1 MEINDYVQYD
11 SIGLADLI
19 RSGQVT
25 AAEVQAAALEAVA
38 VVNPHLNA
46 VAGEPFD
53 APLAYDPDGPLAG
66 VPLGLKDS
74 SPAAIGVPAN
84 YACKALE
91 GIVPTSEGEVMKRLR
106 AAGLASMMVT
116 TGPELHMYGVTE
128 SDMWGITR
136 NPWNTDMTPG
146 GSSGGSG
153 ALVGSRA
160 LPIATAGDAGGSTR
174 MPGGFTG
181 TIGLLPTNK
190 RISYAPAGERLYGL
204 SRPFVLVRS
213 MRDTALMLD
222 LLSGSVTGD
231 HVAIPP
237 PARPYADEVA
247 DERGPRLRVG
257 LMINN
262 PFGPV
267 DTAAVDGARR
277 TAATLESLGHSV
289 EIVEPPIDAD
299 FVIDALVEAWGCSL
313 ASSARAAT
321 RALGRELDPSDF
333 TPNSW
338 LHIEYGLTRSAADA
352 IDVYASFNE
361 ITRPMAAFFETIDVL
376 VTPTNPTLAVPVATY
391 DGYRRYADLRD
402 MYVTSEAVLESYM
415 STFNI
420 TGQPAITLPLGHDE
434 ESGMPVGT
442 QLVGRWGD
450 ESTLMRV
457 GGELERA
464 MPWTDRVAPIDAT
477 MSS

>member
-1 MEINDYVQYD
+1 MEIHDYVQHD
-11 SIGLADLI
+11 AIGLAELI
-19 RSGQVT
+19 RSGQVS
-25 AAEVQAAALEAVA
+25 AAEVQGAALEAVA

-53 APLAYDPDGPLAG
+53 APLEHDPDGPLAG

-74 SPAAIGVPAN
+74 SPSAIGVPAN

-91 GIVPTSEGEVMKRLR
+91 GLVPTSEGELMKRLR
-106 AAGLASMMVT
+106 GAGLASMLVT

-222 LLSGSVTGD
+222 ELSGPVVGD
-231 HVAIPP
+231 HVTIPG
-237 PARPYADEVA
+237 PARPYAEEVN
-247 DERGPRLRVG
+247 DHDGTRLRVG

-262 PFGPV
+262 PFGHV
-267 DTAAVDGARR
+267 DAAAVEGAKR

-289 EIVEPPIDAD
+289 EIVVPPIDPEYT
-299 FVIDALVEAWGCSL
+299 IDTLVEAWGCSL

-321 RALGRELDPSDF
+321 AAIGRELDPADF
-333 TPNSW
+333 SPNSW
-338 LHIEYGLTRSAADA
+338 LHIEYGLTKSAADA
-352 IDVYASFNE
+352 IDVYSSFNT
-361 ITRPMAAFFETIDVL
+361 ITRPMAEFFETIDVL

-391 DGYRRYADLRD
+391 DGYRPYEDLRD
-402 MYVTSEAVLESYM
+402 LYVHAEGVLESYM
-415 STFNI
+415 SVFNI
-420 TGQPAITLPLGHDE
+420 TGQPAITLPLGHDN

-450 ESTLMRV
+450 ESTLMRL
-457 GGELERA
+457 GAELERA

-477 MSS
+477 MGA